1 LTPGGEAGLNY
12 LCAGLR
18 AYFGHVDPYMRT
30 MAGLLS
36 QGRPANEIMD
46 ILRMEEAKPADRFV
60 HAERNDPCP
69 CGSGRKYKKCHGA
82 AYRQAAVATEPG
94 GLRGRR
100 RPRACPTIRCGV
112 RRD

>member
-82 AYRQAAVATEPG
+82 A
-94 GLRGRR
+94 
-100 RPRACPTIRCGV
+100 
-112 RRD
+112 